1 DKVFVTGHKADIE
14 KTCAAFVYKSRGDY
28 LAETFGA
35 SYFAIVTEY
44 ARNMFLSYNGDG
56 ARVTLTVKNNST
68 LTKASGNVYVDRFYV
83 DLEQAETNEDLVD
96 IISSNQKMTNIGD
109 DFRSWYKI
117 SKFFYTNKMV
127 PNEAYDGLIIVD
139 EATPTE
145 IIEN

>member
-1 DKVFVTGHKADIE
+1 
-14 KTCAAFVYKSRGDY
+14 
-28 LAETFGA
+28 
-35 SYFAIVTEY
+35 
-44 ARNMFLSYNGDG
+44 
-56 ARVTLTVKNNST
+56 
-68 LTKASGNVYVDRFYV
+68 VDF
-83 DLEQAETNEDLVD
+83 EQAETNEDIDD
-96 IISSNQKMTNIGD
+96 IISSKQKMTNIGD

>member
-1 DKVFVTGHKADIE
+1 IG
-14 KTCAAFVYKSRGDY
+14 
-28 LAETFGA
+28 
-35 SYFAIVTEY
+35 TES
-44 ARNMFLSYNGDG
+44 ARNMFIADNGVG
-56 ARVTLTVKNNST
+56 ERETFTVKNHSS
-68 LTKASGNVYVDRFYV
+68 LTKEFGTVDADRIYVDF
-83 DLEQAETNEDLVD
+83 EQAETNEDLDD
-96 IISSNQKMTNIGD
+96 IISSKQKMKNIGD